1 MWILRGILIT
11 NMARHIRQII
21 SQQYSAKRSFPKLTK
36 PQKCTKKTL
45 GIFSSQRISKIAPI
59 AAVVYLYAQRT
70 LCGEQGRQMDSPLVA
85 KDAKRKSEKENDMVF
100 NKDKDEQIF
109 LRGVTK
115 LTPED
120 FIALSKVLDVKMSV
134 VDKDTGEYTL
144 RDAEDVL
151 NDMVYEFRKLKHKE
165 RKIVLKA
172 VSNSGPRS

>member
-1 MWILRGILIT
+1 MI
-11 NMARHIRQII
+11 
-21 SQQYSAKRSFPKLTK
+21 
-36 PQKCTKKTL
+36 
-45 GIFSSQRISKIAPI
+45 
-59 AAVVYLYAQRT
+59 
-70 LCGEQGRQMDSPLVA
+70 
-85 KDAKRKSEKENDMVF
+85 F

-109 LRGVTK
+109 LRGVVK

-134 VDKDTGEYTL
+134 VDKDTGEYAV

-172 VSNSGPRS
+172 VSNSGSRS

>member
-1 MWILRGILIT
+1 
-11 NMARHIRQII
+11 
-21 SQQYSAKRSFPKLTK
+21 
-36 PQKCTKKTL
+36 
-45 GIFSSQRISKIAPI
+45 
-59 AAVVYLYAQRT
+59 
-70 LCGEQGRQMDSPLVA
+70 
-85 KDAKRKSEKENDMVF
+85 MVF

-120 FIALSKVLDVKMSV
+120 FIALSKVLDVKMSI
-134 VDKDTGEYTL
+134 VDKDTGEYAV

-172 VSNSGPRS
+172 VSNSGSRS

>member
-1 MWILRGILIT
+1 
-11 NMARHIRQII
+11 
-21 SQQYSAKRSFPKLTK
+21 
-36 PQKCTKKTL
+36 
-45 GIFSSQRISKIAPI
+45 
-59 AAVVYLYAQRT
+59 
-70 LCGEQGRQMDSPLVA
+70 
-85 KDAKRKSEKENDMVF
+85 MVF

-134 VDKDTGEYTL
+134 VDKDTGEYAL

-172 VSNSGPRS
+172 VSNSGSRS

>member
-1 MWILRGILIT
+1 
-11 NMARHIRQII
+11 
-21 SQQYSAKRSFPKLTK
+21 
-36 PQKCTKKTL
+36 
-45 GIFSSQRISKIAPI
+45 
-59 AAVVYLYAQRT
+59 
-70 LCGEQGRQMDSPLVA
+70 
-85 KDAKRKSEKENDMVF
+85 MVF

-115 LTPED
+115 LAPED

-144 RDAEDVL
+144 RDAEEVL

>member
-1 MWILRGILIT
+1 
-11 NMARHIRQII
+11 
-21 SQQYSAKRSFPKLTK
+21 
-36 PQKCTKKTL
+36 
-45 GIFSSQRISKIAPI
+45 
-59 AAVVYLYAQRT
+59 
-70 LCGEQGRQMDSPLVA
+70 
-85 KDAKRKSEKENDMVF
+85 MVF

-120 FIALSKVLDVKMSV
+120 FIALSKVLDVKMSI

-172 VSNSGPRS
+172 VSNSGSRS